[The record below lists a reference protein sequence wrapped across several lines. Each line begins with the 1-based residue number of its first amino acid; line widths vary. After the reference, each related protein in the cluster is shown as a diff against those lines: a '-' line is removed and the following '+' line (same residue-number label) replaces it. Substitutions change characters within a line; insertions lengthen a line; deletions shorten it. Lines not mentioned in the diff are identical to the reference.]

1 MKAPIRM
8 AGSALLP
15 GALASLPGGAAAQSS
30 NEPWQFGAAVYGWF
44 PTIAGNTSFPSGP
57 GGGDITF
64 SARQVLDSLEFG
76 VMGAL
81 EARKGHWGIVT
92 DLLYKTPVPASRTRA
107 SCRSA
112 ASRCRP
118 TPHRGC
124 GWTCA
129 A

>member
-1 MKAPIRM
+1 MLS
-8 AGSALLP
+8 AGQAT
-15 GALASLPGGAAAQSS
+15 ALAQDADRWEFGG
-30 NEPWQFGAAVYGWF
+30 AVYGWF
-44 PTIAGNTSFPSGP
+44 PGISATTAFPSAAVGSE
-57 GGGDITF
+57 ITVD
-64 SARQVLDSLEFG
+64 AKQILDSLEFG

-118 TPHRGC
+118 TPQRGC